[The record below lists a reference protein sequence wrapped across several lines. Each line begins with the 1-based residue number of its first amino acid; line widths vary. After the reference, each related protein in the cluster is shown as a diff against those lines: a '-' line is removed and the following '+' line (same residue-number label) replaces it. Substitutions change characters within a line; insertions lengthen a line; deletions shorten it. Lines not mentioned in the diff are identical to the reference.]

1 MNTRR
6 CKRISFRRYLS
17 DVFNVIYADMYCV
30 GGEMAMH
37 QVLQACVWLLPGW
50 RAGKTFLVTAC
61 RSSLDEMQ
69 GIIGVPNGLALA
81 EKSQDLQGEQALALK
96 LLPETWC
103 EPRRLDRLR
112 ANAGSGVFVVEKYGA
127 EQGITTPHDWL

>member
-30 GGEMAMH
+30 DGEMAMH

-81 EKSQDLQGEQALALK
+81 EKSQDLKGEQALALK

-103 EPRRLDRLR
+103 EPRRLDQLR

>member
-1 MNTRR
+1 
-6 CKRISFRRYLS
+6 
-17 DVFNVIYADMYCV
+17 MYCV
-30 GGEMAMH
+30 DGEMAMH
-37 QVLQACVWLLPGW
+37 QVLQACAWLLPGW

-103 EPRRLDRLR
+103 EPRRLDQLR

>member
-1 MNTRR
+1 MESWED
-6 CKRISFRRYLS
+6 I
-17 DVFNVIYADMYCV
+17 
-30 GGEMAMH
+30 
-37 QVLQACVWLLPGW
+37 PGY
-50 RAGKTFLVTAC
+50 AC

-96 LLPETWC
+96 LLP
-103 EPRRLDRLR
+103 RLGASRGGWISCCQCR
-112 ANAGSGVFVVEKYGA
+112 ERVFVVEKYGA

>member
-6 CKRISFRRYLS
+6 RKRISFRRYLS

-30 GGEMAMH
+30 DGEMAMH
-37 QVLQACVWLLPGW
+37 QVLQACAWLLPGW

-61 RSSLDEMQ
+61 HSSLDEMQ

-103 EPRRLDRLR
+103 EPRRLDQLR
-112 ANAGSGVFVVEKYGA
+112 ANAGSGVFVVEEYGA
-127 EQGITTPHDWL
+127 EQGITTPHGWL